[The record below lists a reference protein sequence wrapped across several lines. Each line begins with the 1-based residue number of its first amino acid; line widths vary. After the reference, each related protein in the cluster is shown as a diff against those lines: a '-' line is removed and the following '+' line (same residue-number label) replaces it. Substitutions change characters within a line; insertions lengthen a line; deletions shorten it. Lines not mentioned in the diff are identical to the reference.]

1 MKTKP
6 LFGNGNVPG
15 NACPSNK
22 GDNNTTIK
30 KTSKTAESGDHLE
43 NQPNSKPV
51 SNTDVVETRP
61 KPSDNMVPNTEV
73 NYNLTAEPVQYQSIV
88 SPKTLLN
95 GLTTPMCGGSSNSSR
110 TVRIGTIRSVSSPM
124 TFNIPSP
131 HHYINSL
138 VLVST
143 TMNCITHL
151 PQPDPTQKQE
161 VWRRTC
167 PSWWKRSRAV
177 RMLTWYWRRTGM
189 SWLVTRLLLL
199 MCTQRTRGLR

>member
-1 MKTKP
+1 MGTCQGMLVLATRGITTPLSKKP
-6 LFGNGNVPG
+6 PRRQRAATILKINPT
-15 NACPSNK
+15 ASQLATQTLLKHDPSLQ
-22 GDNNTTIK
+22 TTWFP
-30 KTSKTAESGDHLE
+30 T
-43 NQPNSKPV
+43 Q
-51 SNTDVVETRP
+51 
-61 KPSDNMVPNTEV
+61 V
-73 NYNLTAEPVQYQSIV
+73 NYNLTAEPVPYQSIV